1 MSFNRY
7 FQSELSA
14 LRQLG
19 RRFAERNPALA
30 PFLAQTGQDPDVER
44 LLEGFAFLTGRL
56 RQKLDDELP
65 ELTHSLMHLLWPNYM
80 RPLPAFSIL
89 QFDPLK
95 TAGPTVRVA
104 RDTAVESAAVEG
116 ERCRFRTCYATD
128 VMPLQLSGLDYINQ
142 GEGAWLDLRLSL
154 SAEGSFADLAFDAL
168 RLHLAGDRYVSQGLY
183 LSLLRH
189 LDGIRLLMLGRDGLP
204 VHGADGEPVSVRLQ
218 AGQVRP
224 VGFSEEQALIP
235 YPQNTFR
242 GYRHLQEYFA
252 FPDKYLFV
260 DVEGLNVLH
269 TLPHDLLQQV
279 RGMVLR
285 FELRAGGY
293 KAQRPTLDN
302 VKLYCT
308 PIVNLFKHDAVPIR
322 LDGKKDEYLLVPGE
336 YTPGNAGVFSVDSVT
351 GWRPGG
357 LGYQAYVAF
366 ESFEHDCDINP
377 STAPPSYSIRQR
389 SSLQHGGLDTWM
401 GFGGHKGTGQETLS
415 IELTCTNGDLPRHL
429 KAGEIDQPCEQAPES
444 LTFRNITVP
453 TASFAPPLDQ
463 DFLWK
468 LISNMSLNYLSLTDI
483 NALKVILDTYDL
495 PRYHDRQAQKISETR
510 LNALRSISH
519 QAVDRLHR
527 GLPIRGVRVD
537 LTVDLQGF
545 LGQGDMF
552 VFACVLNEF
561 FALYASLNS
570 YHELRVI
577 STQGD
582 VYLWPSRMGQ
592 QPLL

>member
-128 VMPLQLSGLDYINQ
+128 VMPLQLSGLDYISQ

-154 SAEGSFADLAFDAL
+154 SAEGSFADLTFDAL

-204 VHGADGEPVSVRLQ
+204 IHGAGGEPVSVRLQ

-279 RGMVLR
+279 HGMVLR
-285 FELRAGGY
+285 FELQAEGY

-322 LDGKKDEYLLVPGE
+322 LDGKRDEYLLVPGE
-336 YTPGNAGVFSVDSVT
+336 YKPGNAGVFSVDSVT

-415 IELTCTNGDLPRHL
+415 IELTCTNGDLPRQL
-429 KAGEIDQPCEQAPES
+429 KAGDIDQPCEQAPES

-495 PRYHDRQAQKISETR
+495 PRYHDRQAQKISQTR

-537 LTVDLQGF
+537 LTVDPQGF